1 MFFIKEMFT
10 QSEENYLKAIFHLQ
24 QDGETGVSTSH
35 LSEQLQAKAA
45 SVTEMVKKLADK
57 NLVDYQKYYGVKLTD
72 TGRKQALNI
81 VRKHRLWELF
91 LVEQMGFNWDEVHE
105 VAEQLEHI
113 KSEKLIDSIDKL
125 LGYPKNDPHGDPIPD
140 KNGYLEKKNKSLLS
154 KCVAGDSGVIVGVK
168 DTSPDFLQYLDK
180 QFIAIGT
187 RFTIRH
193 KEPFD
198 DLLDIEIDTKLL
210 KMSNKMAS
218 NLYVE
223 IIS

>member
-1 MFFIKEMFT
+1 MFYIDFMFT

-24 QDGETGVSTSH
+24 QEGEDGVTTSK

-45 SVTEMVKKLADK
+45 SVTEMVKKLAEK
-57 NLVDYQKYYGVKLTD
+57 KLVDYQKYYGVRLTES
-72 TGRKQALNI
+72 GRKQALNI

-91 LVEQMGFNWDEVHE
+91 LVEHLDFNWDEVHE

-140 KNGYLEKKNKSLLS
+140 KNGHLEKKNKSLLS
-154 KCVAGDSGVIVGVK
+154 KCNIGDSGVIVGVK
-168 DTSPDFLQYLDK
+168 DTSPSFLQYLDK
-180 QFIAIGT
+180 QHIAIGT
-187 RFTIRH
+187 KFMIQH

-198 DLLDIEIDTKLL
+198 DLLDVEMNTKLF
-210 KMSNKMAS
+210 KISHKMAS

-223 IIS
+223 TT